1 MSSSNN
7 DFQTQ
12 WGVPWEVKK
21 TIPGARSYEIENT
34 ARKFSSGRAVID
46 VVFYDAAR
54 SEICRRSGMSL
65 VSKAGR
71 PYEVCRRDPV
81 GEPPQPRVVGL
92 CPTTAAAQPHQHK
105 DSTSGLST
113 EDVY

>member
-1 MSSSNN
+1 MTSSNSH

-21 TIPGARSYEIENT
+21 TVPGASSYLIENT

-54 SEICRRSGMSL
+54 SEICRRSGMRL

-71 PYEVCRRDPV
+71 EYEVCRRDP
-81 GEPPQPRVVGL
+81 E
-92 CPTTAAAQPHQHK
+92 TAAAQAPRQHK
-105 DSTSGLST
+105 DSTAGFST